1 MVNTPLAATPSQR
14 SMGISMLVEEGG
26 PTPSGDLE
34 TWVNVSKVAPLAYI
48 PTVGPS
54 PHPHY
59 HRRLQVGLDW
69 LPYGR
74 QILYVHGVEPP
85 TSGNSFTFDLHYANC
100 SAILETAGS
109 RSGSG
114 SGSGSGSVPGQ
125 RLGLGQVQDHE
136 QDPGQRL
143 KQGPRNGVVDD
154 LNINEI
160 AGSIPGKAA
169 GGHPSPPAAVQ
180 QASAPQHLEAQLR
193 TALGSCQA
201 AAGQLQ
207 EAGEWQQQEA
217 SLLAAYQELAGEL
230 CDRVTSMAQE
240 LAQREA
246 EILTLMDQVRPGWPC
261 WWGVSRGEAG

>member
-59 HRRLQVGLDW
+59 HRRLQ
-69 LPYGR
+69 
-74 QILYVHGVEPP
+74 
-85 TSGNSFTFDLHYANC
+85 
-100 SAILETAGS
+100 ETGS
-109 RSGSG
+109 
-114 SGSGSGSVPGQ
+114 
-125 RLGLGQVQDHE
+125 D
-136 QDPGQRL
+136 
-143 KQGPRNGVVDD
+143 
-154 LNINEI
+154 
-160 AGSIPGKAA
+160 A
-169 GGHPSPPAAVQ
+169 GGCLGTGFSPPCHLSTSSNSSGGVLGVGENHVQ
-180 QASAPQHLEAQLR
+180 EVLVRVEARHLLAKAQASAAQHLEAQLW

-201 AAGQLQ
+201 AVGQLQ

-230 CDRVTSMAQE
+230 CDRVTSMAQQ

-246 EILTLMDQVRPGWPC
+246 EILTLMDQVHKQAVQLSSKDGELASLTDQNSRLTHTLDA
-261 WWGVSRGEAG
+261 VERSRGGQR